1 MIRLYRRLK
10 YVVKEYGELI
20 LTLAVRNL
28 KVQYKHA
35 FLGFLWSLFV
45 PLIMMLVFWF
55 VFGFWFKRGEGI
67 GPLFL
72 ITALF
77 PWTFVQMSVS
87 AATTSIVDSRDIIR
101 KVYFPK
107 EVVPFSVVAS
117 NFFNFSISM
126 GLMVVL
132 FIVKRT
138 WCGETHM
145 ITVDYLYVP
154 LLMLLTATL
163 AAGVGLLTACGQ
175 VYFRDVRYLVEVGLM
190 VWFYFSP
197 IFYLIADV
205 KAYSTWV
212 FRLYMLNPLAALI
225 TLYRTAF
232 QIGSPAG
239 AIISIPCLTAVT
251 AATIMVIFI
260 IGYSLFIWR
269 EKDFVDLV

>member
-1 MIRLYRRLK
+1 MIRLFRRLK
-10 YVVKEYGELI
+10 YVVKEHGELI

-55 VFGFWFKRGEGI
+55 VFGFWFKRGPGI

-87 AATTSIVDSRDIIR
+87 AATTSIVDSRDMIR

-117 NFFNFSISM
+117 NFFNFSISI
-126 GLMVVL
+126 GLMVL
-132 FIVKRT
+132 MFILKRT
-138 WCGETHM
+138 LYGETHM
-145 ITVDYLYVP
+145 ITVDYFYLP
-154 LLMLLTATL
+154 LLMLLTAIL

-197 IFYLIADV
+197 IFYQIADV
-205 KAYSTWV
+205 KAYSHWV
-212 FRLYMLNPLAALI
+212 FRFYMLNPVAALI
-225 TLYRTAF
+225 TLYRTVF

-239 AIISIPCLTAVT
+239 AIISIPHLVAATV
-251 AATIMVIFI
+251 ATIMVIFI

-269 EKDFVDLV
+269 EKEFVDLV